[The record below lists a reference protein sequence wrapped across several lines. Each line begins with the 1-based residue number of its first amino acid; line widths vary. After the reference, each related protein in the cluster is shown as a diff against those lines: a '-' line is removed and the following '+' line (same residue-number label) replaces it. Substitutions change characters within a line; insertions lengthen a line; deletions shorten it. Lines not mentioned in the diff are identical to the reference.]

1 VLFIHVA
8 LIFGGITMLQND
20 EVAKS
25 IGNGEAKV
33 EVLKGIDFQIQKGE
47 RVALTGKS
55 GSGKSTLLSLLAGLD
70 SPDGGIITIDSK
82 NISELSEKDLTN
94 YRARNIGIV
103 FQQFHLVSTLTA
115 FENVLL
121 PLEILKAKGARERA
135 ESLLESVGLS
145 HRMHHLPSELSGGES
160 QRVAIARAL
169 STHPAILFADEPSGN
184 LDEETGDK
192 VMGLLFELVKKT
204 GTTMVLVTHDPELAA
219 RCERIIHLEHGKL
232 SHEVRR

>member
-1 VLFIHVA
+1 MMSVSGLRKSYGS
-8 LIFGGITMLQND
+8 GG
-20 EVAKS
+20 
-25 IGNGEAKV
+25 GKV
-33 EVLKGIDFQIQKGE
+33 EVLKGIDFQIEKGE

-70 SPDGGIITIDSK
+70 SPDSGMISIDSR
-82 NISELSEKDLTN
+82 NISELSEKDLTT
-94 YRARNIGIV
+94 YRARHIGIV

-115 FENVLL
+115 LENVLL
-121 PLEILKAKGARERA
+121 PLEILKTKGARERA
-135 ESLLESVGLS
+135 ESLLDSVGLG

-184 LDEETGDK
+184 LDEETGEK

-204 GTTMVLVTHDPELAA
+204 GTTMVLVTHDPELAT
-219 RCERIIHLEHGKL
+219 RCERVIHLEHGKL
-232 SHEVRR
+232 SHEERR